1 MTARVI
7 FSRIL
12 REVRLKKGLSQED
25 LAFEAGLSMRSIS
38 LLEGNKQQPSITTIE
53 NLSKA
58 LGIRMVDFF
67 MGLEIE
73 HSQLTPKQSKA
84 TQPLRD

>member
-1 MTARVI
+1 MIARVI
-7 FSRIL
+7 FSRVL
-12 REVRLKKGLSQED
+12 RETRLKKGLSQED

-67 MGLEIE
+67 MELEIE
-73 HSQLTPKQSKA
+73 YSRLTSEQTKA
-84 TQPLRD
+84 TQPLIN

>member
-1 MTARVI
+1 MTARVV
-7 FSRIL
+7 FSRVL
-12 REVRLKKGLSQED
+12 RATRLKKGLSQED

-38 LLEGNKQQPSITTIE
+38 LLESNKQQPSITTIE

-67 MGLEIE
+67 ITLEIE
-73 HSQLTPKQSKA
+73 YKTH
-84 TQPLRD
+84 